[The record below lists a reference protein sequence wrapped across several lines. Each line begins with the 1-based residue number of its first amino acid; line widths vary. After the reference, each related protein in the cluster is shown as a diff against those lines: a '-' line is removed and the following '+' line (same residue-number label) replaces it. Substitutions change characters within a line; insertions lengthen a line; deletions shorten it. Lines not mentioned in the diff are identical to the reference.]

1 MSTNGYNGNCNF
13 QSQPASNGAAAKIGR
28 EQAQQFQQQQQQ
40 LQQHNSIIANHNAAN
55 SVLLLNH
62 QQQQQQ
68 IQSPSFNQ
76 SANKS
81 QNHKE
86 KLDEIRQQLQPYM
99 INERPTSSAS
109 STSETSSNY
118 VKHVHGIYDASMIY
132 QHHANNYAS
141 GSYPV
146 NPNAANYVPPPPLN
160 YPTGS
165 QSNHQSN
172 QLNNQLTKYLENIN
186 GQLIDYYKQNGYS
199 YASDKQS
206 PTPNLQLNGSN
217 NNKQLLVTSLNSF
230 APLPNLLGNG
240 SSTSSGAYH
249 KTAIGQA
256 HNSNNFSGNSQSSNL
271 GGNLIIINKSELTS
285 PTDDHQHN
293 GQQQQFG
300 GSNNPPPPAQNL
312 ATAKL
317 QAWSVR
323 QTKSQSPVI
332 MQSVKSTQVQKPILQ
347 TACAPVVNACA
358 PHSSQQQQPPPL
370 ITSNAYQLQ
379 QLNSQLSR
387 GLQFNEKSLKTDLV
401 QLNPNIA
408 KKFLSKVIAL
418 EQAGTE
424 EALVGKPAGGYA
436 KQQMPLPEPP
446 KSSISNS
453 PVYSVISDKSN
464 LSSNLTGQL
473 TSLEQQFAI
482 RTSSALSNCSNS
494 SKFTSYSNASSSIN
508 QPPPYKPPY
517 LVVNQTV
524 VHAKPVTVN
533 SSNFIEEPPQ
543 SRPPPSYCE
552 SILNSSTSS
561 SSNYVTATSLDH
573 QLTTNHPE
581 SAAAGANCK
590 LTLATNNSLCLP
602 NGNNLMLNQPQPQ
615 QQPIDP
621 PSYASSVAVLIKQK
635 NQQIDLMNKQAKNG
649 AIKINRPLPP
659 LPTEKPE
666 EELRSN
672 MSTPIQQTGPPLPPK
687 PSKLAASLPE
697 PHGYIADE
705 LDCSSA
711 AFNATSNLQQLQ
723 QQLEQ
728 HLQQQRPLVEK
739 LKQIHLQKHQQKVL
753 SNLKANSNASSNI
766 NNLVNQAVSQQ
777 QQQQQHL
784 QKVNQPITGDPL
796 PPPILPAKNSQQS
809 TTKSIAAMKRPVP
822 APPLLPKKEC
832 LLNKNRPR
840 NEPLNSVP
848 PPGHQPEKRPLG
860 AKQPNEYE
868 NTPKEMEPGDAEA
881 NSGSFHSNDEQPDEE
896 CRKTTHHSPIPQ
908 RKFLSKEREAE
919 RRESKVK
926 NYSSA
931 AYRFFMEQHIENV
944 IKSQQQRENRKN
956 QLENEML
963 KAKLTHEAQ
972 SQMRKMLQQKESNYI
987 RLKRARM
994 EKSMFEKIQTL
1005 GVGAFGKWVVE
1016 WPSARTMIASW

>member
-28 EQAQQFQQQQQQ
+28 EQGQFQQQYLQQQHQQQAQQ
-40 LQQHNSIIANHNAAN
+40 LQQQQHSIITSHNAAN
-55 SVLLLNH
+55 SALLLNNP
-62 QQQQQQ
+62 QQQ
-68 IQSPSFNQ
+68 IQSPAFNQ

-81 QNHKE
+81 AQNTRSKEHKE

-132 QHHANNYAS
+132 QHQANYTAGAHAANH
-141 GSYPV
+141 
-146 NPNAANYVPPPPLN
+146 PNAANYVPPPPLN
-160 YPTGS
+160 YPTVS
-165 QSNHQSN
+165 QSNHQLNHQSNHPSN
-172 QLNNQLTKYLENIN
+172 QLNNQLAKYLVDMN
-186 GQLIDYYKQNGYS
+186 GPLIDYYKQNGYS
-199 YASDKQS
+199 YAPSNASDKQS
-206 PTPNLQLNGSN
+206 PTPNLNGSN
-217 NNKQLLVTSLNSF
+217 NSKQLLVSSSIVSSCSSSLNSF
-230 APLPNLLGNG
+230 AAPPNLGNG
-240 SSTSSGAYH
+240 SSYL
-249 KTAIGQA
+249 KTATGQT
-256 HNSNNFSGNSQSSNL
+256 HNSNNFVGGAYGNNLGSNL
-271 GGNLIIINKSELTS
+271 GGNLIKSELTS
-285 PTDDHQHN
+285 PTEEHPHN
-293 GQQQQFG
+293 GQQF
-300 GSNNPPPPAQNL
+300 SNNPPQNL
-312 ATAKL
+312 QTAKL

-347 TACAPVVNACA
+347 TACAPIANG
-358 PHSSQQQQPPPL
+358 PHSNQHSNQPQQQQPL
-370 ITSNAYQLQ
+370 ISSNAHQLQ
-379 QLNSQLSR
+379 QLNSR
-387 GLQFNEKSLKTDLV
+387 LQFNEKSLKTDLV
-401 QLNPNIA
+401 QLNPSIA

-418 EQAGTE
+418 EAGE
-424 EALVGKPAGGYA
+424 EALGKSGYA

-464 LSSNLTGQL
+464 MSSNLTGQL
-473 TSLEQQFAI
+473 NSLEQFAI

-494 SKFTSYSNASSSIN
+494 SKFTSYSNASSIN

-517 LVVNQTV
+517 LVANQT

-533 SSNFIEEPPQ
+533 SNFIEEPQ

-561 SSNYVTATSLDH
+561 STNYITASLDH
-573 QLTTNHPE
+573 QLTTSD
-581 SAAAGANCK
+581 SAAHSK
-590 LTLATNNSLCLP
+590 LPNMCLP
-602 NGNNLMLNQPQPQ
+602 NSNLMLNQ
-615 QQPIDP
+615 QQPVDP

-635 NQQIDLMNKQAKNG
+635 NQQIDMMNKQQAKNG

-666 EELRSN
+666 ELRSN
-672 MSTPIQQTGPPLPPK
+672 TSTPIQQTGPPLPPK
-687 PSKLAASLPE
+687 PSKLAPPPPPPLPDS
-697 PHGYIADE
+697 HGYMTDE

-711 AFNATSNLQQLQ
+711 TFNATSNLQQLQ

-766 NNLVNQAVSQQ
+766 NNLVNQAISHQQLQQ
-777 QQQQQHL
+777 QQL
-784 QKVNQPITGDPL
+784 QKADQPVTADL
-796 PPPILPAKNSQQS
+796 PPTLPAKNSQQS
-809 TTKSIAAMKRPVP
+809 TKSIAAMKRPVP
-822 APPLLPKKEC
+822 APPLLPKKDA
-832 LLNKNRPR
+832 LLNKQRQR
-840 NEPLNSVP
+840 TEGLNAVP
-848 PPGHQPEKRPLG
+848 PAGQQPEKPSG
-860 AKQPNEYE
+860 AKQNEYE
-868 NTPKEMEPGDAEA
+868 NTPKEDGDAEP
-881 NSGSFHSNDEQPDEE
+881 NSGSFHARDDEAAGEQQDEE
-896 CRKTTHHSPIPQ
+896 CSKTTHHSPIPQ

-963 KAKLTHEAQ
+963 KAKLTTEAQ
-972 SQMRKMLQQKESNYI
+972 SQMRRMLQQKESNYI

-1005 GVGAFGKWVVE
+1005 GVGAFGKLAAIW
-1016 WPSARTMIASW
+1016 SSL